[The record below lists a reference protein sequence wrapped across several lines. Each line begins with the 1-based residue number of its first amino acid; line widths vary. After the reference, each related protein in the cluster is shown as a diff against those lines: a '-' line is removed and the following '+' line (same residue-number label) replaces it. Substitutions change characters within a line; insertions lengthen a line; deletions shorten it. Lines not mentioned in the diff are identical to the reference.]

1 MTWRLSA
8 RASRVIMETD
18 AMTFGLDTSVVLR
31 LLTGQPTDLAA
42 KALARYQDGIAAG
55 DDFSV
60 SDLVASESY
69 YAIQHHYGKTKEE
82 ALDALRNFSSGE
94 GISFSQS
101 FLSAINT
108 PNIHKAS
115 PGFVDRMLSS
125 DYGSRGEITIS
136 CEKSFRRLPDTE
148 VIV

>member
-1 MTWRLSA
+1 
-8 RASRVIMETD
+8 
-18 AMTFGLDTSVVLR
+18 MTFGLDTSVVLR
-31 LLTGQPTDLAA
+31 LLTGQPQDLAA

-60 SDLVASESY
+60 SDLAASESY
-69 YAIQHHYGKTKEE
+69 YAIQHHYGKSKEE
-82 ALDALRNFSSGE
+82 ALDALKNFSCGE
-94 GISFSQS
+94 GISFSQN
-101 FLSAINT
+101 FLTAINT

-125 DYGSRGEITIS
+125 DYGGRGQITLS

-148 VIV
+148 VIS

>member
-1 MTWRLSA
+1 
-8 RASRVIMETD
+8 
-18 AMTFGLDTSVVLR
+18 MTFGLDTSVVLR
-31 LLTGQPTDLAA
+31 LLTGQPQNLAA

-60 SDLVASESY
+60 NDLVASESY
-69 YAIQHHYGKTKEE
+69 YALQHHYGKTKEE
-82 ALDALRNFSSGE
+82 SLAALKNLSSGV
-94 GISFSQS
+94 GISFSQN

-115 PGFVDRMLSS
+115 PGFVDRMLTS
-125 DYGSRGEITIS
+125 DYGGRGQITLS

-148 VIV
+148 VIA